1 MPPPRRTATNMQTMP
16 LGRHLQT
23 QRTELGQV
31 CLRNFKGHAD
41 LKLDMSK
48 ITVLIGPT
56 NSGKS
61 TVFQALSLLRSALES
76 DGFRVLEGNH
86 DYGSFADIATDRD
99 EGKEIGIEVRGR
111 RKVRTG
117 AGAVISTKFSYG
129 VAFGGD
135 LHPTRVD
142 ADVDIKCDSP
152 PDEDATLSLEHSYTR
167 SATRTT
173 VSGTGT
179 PDGSPV
185 QAQHGDGDRLA
196 PSIAPKLAERPITR
210 AFRSMFQNGDY
221 FRSLLDGLWHIPF
234 SRVVTSYALPIE
246 YGTSYLSPDRTRGAA
261 SLLSYIG
268 SKPSVQEKVSGMIQ
282 EMGLKRIVA
291 QNISV
296 QIKKEKELVPYFV
309 RSQIKKLLRYD
320 ETSAARIHLN
330 FPLSERRAVYPV
342 KIEHRKNF
350 LAQLS
355 EGPSNPIMHEGSGL
369 NQLVTMLTILADT
382 PRGSVI
388 TIEEPEIHLDPA
400 AQARLMKIMVR
411 QALEEDKQVIFTT
424 HSDHLLYPLLAYV
437 EKEDFPLAN
446 NDVAMHYFSTDE
458 SGAVGAVERLAINK
472 RGQIRGGLKGFW
484 GTDAA
489 AMDEILR

>member
-1 MPPPRRTATNMQTMP
+1 MPPPRRTTNTPTMR
-16 LGRHLQT
+16 LSRYLQT

-41 LKLDMSK
+41 LKLDMGK

-61 TVFQALSLLRSALES
+61 TVLQALNLLRSAIES
-76 DGFRVLEGNH
+76 DNIRLPGGNH
-86 DYGSFADIATDRD
+86 DYKRFADIATDRD
-99 EGKEIGIEVRGR
+99 ESREIGIEVRGR

-117 AGAVISTKFSYG
+117 AEAVISTKFSYG
-129 VAFGGD
+129 VAFGRD
-135 LHPTRVD
+135 LYPTRVD
-142 ADVDIKCDSP
+142 AAVDIKCDSP
-152 PDEDATLSLEHSYTR
+152 PDEDGTLSLEHSYTR
-167 SATRTT
+167 SATKTT

-185 QAQHGDGDRLA
+185 QAQSDGGGRLA
-196 PSIAPKLAERPITR
+196 PSITSKLAEHPITR

-221 FRSLLDGLWHIPF
+221 FRSLLDGLWHIHF

-246 YGTSYLSPDRTRGAA
+246 YSASYLSPDRAKGAA
-261 SLLSYIG
+261 SLLSYI
-268 SKPSVQEKVSGMIQ
+268 SSEPSVQEKVSGMIQ
-282 EMGLKRIVA
+282 EIGLKRITTR
-291 QNISV
+291 NIPV
-296 QIKKEKELVPYFV
+296 QAKKEKELTLDFV
-309 RSQIKKLLRYD
+309 R
-320 ETSAARIHLN
+320 
-330 FPLSERRAVYPV
+330 
-342 KIEHRKNF
+342 
-350 LAQLS
+350 
-355 EGPSNPIMHEGSGL
+355 EGLSNPIMHEGSGL
-369 NQLVTMLTILADT
+369 NQLVTMLTVLADA

-437 EKEDFPLAN
+437 EKEGFPLAN
-446 NDVAMHYFSTDE
+446 SDVAMHYFSTDE

>member
-1 MPPPRRTATNMQTMP
+1 MPPPRRTATNMPTRP
-16 LGRHLQT
+16 LGRNLQT

-31 CLRNFKGHAD
+31 GLRNFKGHAD

-61 TVFQALSLLRSALES
+61 TVLQALNLLRSALEHDS
-76 DGFRVLEGNH
+76 FRLPSGNH
-86 DYGSFADIATDRD
+86 NYKRFADIATNRD
-99 EGKEIGIEVRGR
+99 EGREIGIEVRGR
-111 RKVRTG
+111 RKVRTD
-117 AGAVISTKFSYG
+117 AEAVIGTKFSYG
-129 VAFGGD
+129 VAFGRN
-135 LHPTRVD
+135 LYPTRVD
-142 ADVDIKCDSP
+142 ATVDIKCDSP
-152 PDEDATLSLEHSYTR
+152 PDGDGTLSLEHSYTR

-179 PDGSPV
+179 PDDSPV
-185 QAQHGDGDRLA
+185 QARCDGSDRLA
-196 PSIAPKLAERPITR
+196 PNIMPELAKRPITQ
-210 AFRSMFQNGDY
+210 AFRSMFQSGAY
-221 FRSLLDGLWHIPF
+221 FRSLLDGLWHVPF
-234 SRVVTSYALPIE
+234 SRVVTSYALPIV
-246 YGTSYLSPDRTRGAA
+246 YSASYLSPDRAKGAA
-261 SLLSYIG
+261 SLLSYI
-268 SKPSVQEKVSGMIQ
+268 SSEPPVQEKVSHMIQ
-282 EMGLKRIVA
+282 EIGLKRITTR
-291 QNISV
+291 NIPV
-296 QIKKEKELVPYFV
+296 QAKKEKELTLDFV
-309 RSQIKKLLRYD
+309 R
-320 ETSAARIHLN
+320 
-330 FPLSERRAVYPV
+330 
-342 KIEHRKNF
+342 
-350 LAQLS
+350 
-355 EGPSNPIMHEGSGL
+355 EGLSNPIVHEGSGL

-411 QALEEDKQVIFTT
+411 QVLEEDKQVIFTT

-437 EKEDFPLAN
+437 EKEGFPLAN
-446 NDVAMHYFSTDE
+446 SDVAMHYFSTDE

>member
-1 MPPPRRTATNMQTMP
+1 MPPPRRTATDMPTMS

-31 CLRNFKGHAD
+31 ALRNFKGHAD
-41 LKLDMSK
+41 LKLDMGK

-61 TVFQALSLLRSALES
+61 TVLQALNLLKSAIES
-76 DGFRVLEGNH
+76 DSFSLPSGNH
-86 DYGSFADIATDRD
+86 DYRHFADIATDRD
-99 EGKEIGIEVRGR
+99 GGKEIGIEVRGR

-117 AGAVISTKFSYG
+117 TDAVIGTKFSYG
-129 VAFGGD
+129 VAFDGD
-135 LHPTRVD
+135 LYPTRVD
-142 ADVDIKCDSP
+142 AAVDIKCDSP
-152 PDEDATLSLEHSYTR
+152 PDGDGTLSLEHSYTR

-185 QAQHGDGDRLA
+185 QAQSDGGGRLA
-196 PSIAPKLAERPITR
+196 PSIALKLAERPITR

-246 YGTSYLSPDRTRGAA
+246 YSTNYLSPDRAKGAA
-261 SLLSYIG
+261 SLLSYIN
-268 SKPSVQEKVSGMIQ
+268 SEPSVQEKVSGMIQ
-282 EMGLKRIVA
+282 EIGLKRITTR
-291 QNISV
+291 NIPV
-296 QIKKEKELVPYFV
+296 QAKKEKELTLDFV
-309 RSQIKKLLRYD
+309 R
-320 ETSAARIHLN
+320 
-330 FPLSERRAVYPV
+330 
-342 KIEHRKNF
+342 
-350 LAQLS
+350 
-355 EGPSNPIMHEGSGL
+355 EGLSNPIVHEGSGL

-411 QALEEDKQVIFTT
+411 QTLEEDKQVIFTT

-446 NDVAMHYFSTDE
+446 NDVAMHYFSTDK
-458 SGAVGAVERLAINK
+458 SGAVGSVERLDINK

-484 GTDAA
+484 GADAA